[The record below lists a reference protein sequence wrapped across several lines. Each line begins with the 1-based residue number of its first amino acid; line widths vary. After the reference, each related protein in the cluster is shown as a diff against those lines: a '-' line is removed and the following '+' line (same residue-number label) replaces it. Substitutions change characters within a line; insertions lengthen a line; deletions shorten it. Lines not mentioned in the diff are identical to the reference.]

1 MGEPLDED
9 GLLEEKIQYIWGI
22 ISKIDTELPQF
33 DNFMNFYNNVG
44 MSFRMTKTIKDQ
56 KKNMRHTH
64 YMHGKPEIQ

>member
-22 ISKIDTELPQF
+22 ISKIETELPQF

-44 MSFRMTKTIKDQ
+44 V
-56 KKNMRHTH
+56 
-64 YMHGKPEIQ
+64 